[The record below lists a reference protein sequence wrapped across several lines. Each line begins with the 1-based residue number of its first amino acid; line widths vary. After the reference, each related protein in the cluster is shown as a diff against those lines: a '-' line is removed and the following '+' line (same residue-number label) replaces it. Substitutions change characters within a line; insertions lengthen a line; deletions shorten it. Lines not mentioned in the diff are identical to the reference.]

1 VRTCGPPH
9 RIVAKQPTKRKAFW
23 EGRGMA
29 DGDMARLFHR
39 LTSMD
44 AARVPNWDALM
55 DLDDPWIVTSFEPN
69 DLDVNPALFKAF
81 PAGLPVLPLP
91 RELPAPEG
99 STLAVL
105 GGDEAAGA
113 AAFDLAQLAR
123 LLHLSAGIV
132 RTEERSGGRTY
143 PFRAAGSAG
152 GRFPLEVYVVVPEGA
167 AGLPPGVHAYR
178 PVEHDLVQVG
188 PPPAGA
194 ATALVVTGVPW
205 RTGWRYRE
213 RGYRHIFWDAGTML
227 SQQLA
232 VAASAGLPARLYTE
246 FPDME
251 VRDLVGADGIAEF
264 PVAVL
269 TLDDAP
275 PGWTPGERGAE
286 GSVDESP
293 VHFPLVT
300 ATHWAGVSSRWGE
313 PWEPGDAVRDLPDS
327 PPVND
332 VIYRRGS
339 TRRMDA
345 SRGLPREALDSALA
359 VSLRGIDLPHFVAA
373 HDVEGVPPG
382 LYRWPDLTEPVRGG
396 NLRAELHRIAAGQ
409 GLAGD
414 AAFVVITAAD
424 ITSISDRRY
433 RELQLAAGLVEG
445 RLHLAAFALGYG
457 ASGMTFL
464 DSEIPALVRDD
475 LEAMLFTCVGVPE
488 YTNKP
493 GGPPGEPVRGRRVVA
508 RVDD

>member
-1 VRTCGPPH
+1 MPPQLQ
-9 RIVAKQPTKRKAFW
+9 ASSPAFW
-23 EGRGMA
+23 QGRGMA

-39 LTSMD
+39 LTSYEPAREWTD
-44 AARVPNWDALM
+44 AV
-55 DLDDPWIVTSFEPN
+55 DDPWIVTSFEPSDM
-69 DLDVNPALFKAF
+69 DLQPPLFKAF
-81 PAGLPVLPLP
+81 PAGLPVVPLP

-99 STLAVL
+99 SLLAVL
-105 GGDEAAGA
+105 GGRAVDA
-113 AAFDLAQLAR
+113 AALDVAQLAR

-132 RTEERSGGRTY
+132 RTEERSGGRII

-152 GRFPLEVYVVVPEGA
+152 GRFPLEVYVAVPERT
-167 AGLPPGVHAYR
+167 AGVPPGVHAYR

-188 PPPAGA
+188 PPPAGG
-194 ATALVVTGVPW
+194 TPALVVTGVPW

-232 VAASAGLPARLYTE
+232 LAASAGLPARLYTE
-246 FPDME
+246 FPDLE

-269 TLDDAP
+269 ALGDAP
-275 PGWTPGERGAE
+275 PGWTPRERGAR
-286 GSVDESP
+286 GSVADSP

-300 ATHWAGVSSRWGE
+300 ATHWAGISTRWGK
-313 PWEPGDAVRDLPDS
+313 PWQPGDAVRVPLPDS
-327 PPVND
+327 PPVNE

-339 TRRMDA
+339 TRLMDP
-345 SRGLPREALDSALA
+345 SRGVPREVLDTALA
-359 VSLRGIDLPHFVAA
+359 VSLRGIDVPHFVAV
-373 HDVEGVPPG
+373 HDVDGVPPG
-382 LYRWPDLTEPVRGG
+382 LYRWPDLSKPVRAA
-396 NLRAELHRIAAGQ
+396 NLRAELRRITTGQ

-414 AAFVVITAAD
+414 AALVVIGAAD

-433 RELQLAAGLVEG
+433 REVQLAAGLVEG
-445 RLHLAAFALGYG
+445 RLHLAAYALGYG

-464 DSEIPALVRDD
+464 DSEIPGLLQEE

-488 YTNKP
+488 YANKP
-493 GGPPGEPVRGRRVVA
+493 GGPPGEPVLVRQVVP
-508 RVDD
+508 RLDD

>member
-1 VRTCGPPH
+1 
-9 RIVAKQPTKRKAFW
+9 
-23 EGRGMA
+23 
-29 DGDMARLFHR
+29 MARLFHR
-39 LTSMD
+39 LTSFEPLHEGTGWPIRD
-44 AARVPNWDALM
+44 WV
-55 DLDDPWIVTSFEPN
+55 DPWIVTSFEA
-69 DLDVNPALFKAF
+69 DDMDVQPPLFKSF
-81 PAGLPVLPLP
+81 PAGLPVVPLP
-91 RELPAPEG
+91 RELPAPDG

-105 GGDEAAGA
+105 GGHASGA
-113 AAFDLAQLAR
+113 AALDLEQLAR
-123 LLHLSAGIV
+123 LLHLSAGVV
-132 RTEERSGGRTY
+132 RTEERSGGRIV

-152 GRFPLEVYVVVPEGA
+152 GRFPLEVYALIPEGA
-167 AGLPPGVHAYR
+167 ALPPGVHAYR

-194 ATALVVTGVPW
+194 APALVVTGVPW

-232 VAASAGLPARLYTE
+232 LAASGGLPARLYSE
-246 FPDME
+246 FPDLE
-251 VRDLVGADGIAEF
+251 VRDLVGADGIDEF
-264 PVAVL
+264 AVAVVAL
-269 TLDDAP
+269 GEAP
-275 PGWTPGERGAE
+275 PGWTPRERGAR
-286 GSVDESP
+286 GAVAESP

-300 ATHWAGVSSRWGE
+300 ATHWAGISSRWGE
-313 PWEPGDAVRDLPDS
+313 PWGPGGAVRDPLPDS

-339 TRRMDA
+339 TRRMDP
-345 SRGLPREALDSALA
+345 SRGVPREVLDTALA
-359 VSLRGIDLPHFVAA
+359 VALRGIDLPHVVAV
-373 HDVEGVPPG
+373 HDVDGVPPG
-382 LYRWPDLTEPVRGG
+382 LYRWPDLSEPVRAG
-396 NLRAELHRIAAGQ
+396 NLRAELHRVSTGQ

-445 RLHLAAFALGYG
+445 RLHLAAYALGYG

-464 DSEIPALVRDD
+464 DSEIPGL
-475 LEAMLFTCVGVPE
+475 LQENLQAMIFTCVGVPE

-493 GGPPGEPVRGRRVVA
+493 GGPPGEPVHVRRVVP
-508 RVDD
+508 RVED